1 MKRISWFYRLLLT
14 LYPPRFRRAFGE
26 EAIRQLELDLREAGG
41 GNSIRSTIT
50 RGLHLIG
57 FAVSGIQE
65 RFVSVRPSGER
76 PARREGYVNSVLLD
90 LRFALRTLRMRPG
103 FTIAAVVTL
112 ALGVGANTA
121 VFSVLR
127 TVLLKPFQ
135 YSEPDRLVT
144 VWTPQIG
151 YGFNPLSGAD
161 WLDFRDASGSFEAW
175 GVYQM
180 ASINLSGDEDPVR
193 VMGVSLTA
201 DLLRALGT
209 VPARGRLFTKEE
221 TEDPVA
227 RVAIVSDGLWR
238 SRFGADPDLMG
249 QEILINREGWTVIG
263 ILPEGFR
270 FPGWQSL
277 AEPGV
282 LIPLSLGVTAT
293 DRGSYYLRVIGRL
306 RDGLSLESAGEELNT
321 IAARLAETYPHT
333 NYRRIA
339 RVIPLRD
346 IVLGNSA
353 SRLWIL
359 LGVAGVVLL
368 IACANLAG
376 LIMSRNAGRSL
387 EMAVRA
393 SMGAGRSRL
402 VRQMLTESLAVALI
416 GGAVGL
422 VLAWWG
428 TGMLRGA
435 VAGSLPRAD
444 QLRIDALVVLFAF
457 GVTLVTGILFGIMP
471 ALKISGMNLERAFR
485 EGTGGTM
492 TVGRSRAHFLSAM
505 IVAQFALTFVLADA
519 AALMLKS
526 LWHATDSRELHEP
539 RQVLIAGYMYAQE
552 RGDEDILPDPFL
564 ERVLERLR
572 GLPGVRSAGAS
583 TRLPLLGG
591 WSAEILAEGQEYDPE
606 IDRGIVDMVCVS
618 RGYFEAVGI
627 TLLQGR
633 DLLPEDFEA
642 GQLGVVVN
650 RTFAERSWPGESP
663 LGKRIRANAENPW
676 FEAVV
681 VGMVEDVRQNGL
693 ESRAN
698 SGVYL
703 PFFPPFTPN
712 RWIVLRAVG
721 DPMAL
726 VPALRRELAELDPH
740 LPLTQV
746 FTGADLYDLMAAQ
759 RRLTTRLIGLF
770 ALVALSLVAAGT
782 YGVMTF
788 LVRQRTHEMGVRV
801 ALGANR
807 GGVLRLVLG
816 RSVRLALVG
825 IALGLLGTVMAS
837 DIVGSLLYGVAPL
850 EPPFLVGAVLFLLL
864 VAVGAAAVPALRA
877 VRIDPVEV
885 MRVG

>member
-1 MKRISWFYRLLLT
+1 
-14 LYPPRFRRAFGE
+14 
-26 EAIRQLELDLREAGG
+26 
-41 GNSIRSTIT
+41 
-50 RGLHLIG
+50 
-57 FAVSGIQE
+57 
-65 RFVSVRPSGER
+65 
-76 PARREGYVNSVLLD
+76 
-90 LRFALRTLRMRPG
+90 
-103 FTIAAVVTL
+103 
-112 ALGVGANTA
+112 
-121 VFSVLR
+121 
-127 TVLLKPFQ
+127 
-135 YSEPDRLVT
+135 
-144 VWTPQIG
+144 
-151 YGFNPLSGAD
+151 
-161 WLDFRDASGSFEAW
+161 
-175 GVYQM
+175 
-180 ASINLSGDEDPVR
+180 
-193 VMGVSLTA
+193 
-201 DLLRALGT
+201 
-209 VPARGRLFTKEE
+209 
-221 TEDPVA
+221 
-227 RVAIVSDGLWR
+227 
-238 SRFGADPDLMG
+238 
-249 QEILINREGWTVIG
+249 
-263 ILPEGFR
+263 
-270 FPGWQSL
+270 
-277 AEPGV
+277 
-282 LIPLSLGVTAT
+282 
-293 DRGSYYLRVIGRL
+293 
-306 RDGLSLESAGEELNT
+306 
-321 IAARLAETYPHT
+321 
-333 NYRRIA
+333 
-339 RVIPLRD
+339 
-346 IVLGNSA
+346 
-353 SRLWIL
+353 
-359 LGVAGVVLL
+359 
-368 IACANLAG
+368 
-376 LIMSRNAGRSL
+376 
-387 EMAVRA
+387 
-393 SMGAGRSRL
+393 
-402 VRQMLTESLAVALI
+402 
-416 GGAVGL
+416 
-422 VLAWWG
+422 
-428 TGMLRGA
+428 
-435 VAGSLPRAD
+435 
-444 QLRIDALVVLFAF
+444 
-457 GVTLVTGILFGIMP
+457 
-471 ALKISGMNLERAFR
+471 
-485 EGTGGTM
+485 
-492 TVGRSRAHFLSAM
+492 M